1 MLHEFGKTLKT
12 YHLADN
18 EVQND
23 SSSSPPSQ
31 QLPEESVTRTVS
43 LTPFLAETDL
53 EEESVLNGKIKVF
66 KQLISLC
73 LFRTLRTH
81 HGCIGDCA

>member
-43 LTPFLAETDL
+43 LTPFLAE
-53 EEESVLNGKIKVF
+53 EESVLNGKIKVF
-66 KQLISLC
+66 KQVISLC
-73 LFRTLRTH
+73 SSRTLRTH